1 MTDCV
6 NYPLLNVIHKPE
18 RVKPT
23 TPLWGAAIYIN
34 LSILQILKNVVR
46 ESNNGQYLG
55 TSHLSPFF
63 PTFCDCNTLIKI
75 FGLFGLKTKINYCY
89 DILVQKKI
97 LNYLLL

>member
-1 MTDCV
+1 MTRCV
-6 NYPLLNVIHKPE
+6 NCPLLNVIHIPG

-23 TPLWGAAIYIN
+23 PPLWGSAIYID

-63 PTFCDCNTLIKI
+63 PTFCDCNTNIKI
-75 FGLFGLKTKINYCY
+75 FGLFYLKTKIN
-89 DILVQKKI
+89 
-97 LNYLLL
+97 

>member
-46 ESNNGQYLG
+46 ESNKGQYLG
-55 TSHLSPFF
+55 LPTYPHFF
-63 PTFCDCNTLIKI
+63 P
-75 FGLFGLKTKINYCY
+75 LFAIVIRISKYFT
-89 DILVQKKI
+89 
-97 LNYLLL
+97 YLG